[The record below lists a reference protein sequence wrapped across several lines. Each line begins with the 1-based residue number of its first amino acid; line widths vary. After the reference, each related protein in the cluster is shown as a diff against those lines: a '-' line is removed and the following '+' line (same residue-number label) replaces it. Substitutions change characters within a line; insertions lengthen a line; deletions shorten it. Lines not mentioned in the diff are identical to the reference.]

1 MLALIIILLC
11 ALGFFIYL
19 ADKNN
24 NEISKLKD
32 ELAEKENNF
41 STEFKDS
48 DNQPQPVKKSKF
60 NSKKIF
66 VKVIFE
72 KDAPKSY
79 DYFIG
84 NFEVKVGDFVVV
96 HISDKSSGKVKL
108 RAAQI
113 VYISSPGEISQ
124 YANSEIFKKAT
135 KNKW

>member
-1 MLALIIILLC
+1 MVALILLLLC

-24 NEISKLKD
+24 KEISKLKD
-32 ELAEKENNF
+32 ELDKRISNTKPA
-41 STEFKDS
+41 T
-48 DNQPQPVKKSKF
+48 PKKSR
-60 NSKKIF
+60 KKSPPSEKKF

-72 KDAPKSY
+72 KDATKSY
-79 DYFIG
+79 DYFLG
-84 NFEVKVGDFVVV
+84 NFDVKVGDFVVV

-113 VYISSPGEISQ
+113 IYISAPDEISQ
-124 YANSEIFKKAT
+124 YANSEIFKKSR